1 MTETVELVPEWAI
14 VRKQPVFYRR
24 SLNHQARRAI
34 VHLHGFAISGSYMV
48 PTAELLADEF
58 RTFVPDLPGF
68 GKSLDPDHVLSIS
81 ELADSVEAFLDV
93 VGVERA
99 TLVGNSLGC
108 AIVASFAHRHSDRL
122 DRVVLVSPAGGVNSR
137 PLPRAMGQLLLDAP
151 REPISMAKVAV
162 PDYLR
167 FGVVPALKLFRAMTR
182 FPAVERVLEL
192 DVPTLAVLGSRDPL
206 LPPASRVRE
215 MAGLVHDDVRIV
227 VIKDAAHA
235 INYSHPRELSAV
247 IRQFMDDEPI
257 VGAPESAAA
266 PVAELLSTSY
276 HRRA

>member
-1 MTETVELVPEWAI
+1 MIGAVDLQESWAI
-14 VRKQPVFYRR
+14 VRNQPVFYRH
-24 SLNHQARRAI
+24 SLNFDARRAL
-34 VHLHGFAISGSYMV
+34 VHLHGFAISGSYML

-68 GKSLDPDHVLSIS
+68 GKSLDPDHVLTIS
-81 ELADSVEAFLDV
+81 ELADSVEAFLDI
-93 VGVERA
+93 VGLEKA

-108 AIVASFAHRHSDRL
+108 AILAAFAHRHSDRL
-122 DRVVLVSPAGGVNSR
+122 DRVVMVSPAGGLNSR
-137 PLPRAMGQLLLDAP
+137 PLARAIGQLLLDAP
-151 REPISMAKVAV
+151 REPVSMTRVAV

-206 LPPASRVRE
+206 LPAPSRVRE

-235 INYSHPRELSAV
+235 INFSHPRELAAV

-257 VGAPESAAA
+257 VGAVDIPGCA
-266 PVAELLSTSY
+266 PVSELHTPGKV
-276 HRRA
+276 HA